1 MGFFQR
7 TTSAFENVSK
17 RESKTS
23 LPSTKAS
30 ESALS
35 PRSDISSTPS
45 NTPPPKSLT
54 QRPKTA
60 ARIESASNTALPP
73 AQLKTL
79 ITELPASPSV
89 SKNITVALPTSLSSD
104 SLNLS
109 SDGPTNTI
117 LNSSQADTISLL
129 SDASIPA
136 SMVTIPESVI
146 VSKLPKISN
155 NQPKNSILKK
165 SSKTREN
172 LKSKNSKT
180 DTKINKAT
188 KAKESISNQS
198 NSSKKSVKLN
208 RIKISPR
215 MEKPSTPEPKIKIS
229 RVKISS
235 PYKETSTK
243 EDGKLGDSIGKQRLS
258 ATSARK
264 SMHNSAFTTQVNRL
278 LKQNTQELFENL
290 SPEVRKA
297 FQTLFDRIDV
307 TDSGAITAKEIQH
320 LIRKNTN
327 KNLTLSQVQ
336 KVLCDLDVKGTGD
349 IEFDEFIFMLSQ
361 PSNYVRLLDKRDLK
375 GKIGK
380 ETQKILDKKQDDSNE
395 TTIIFFEALRNVTK
409 QDSMTA
415 LHIRGFYKNRLKKLN
430 DHVIHDWSSG
440 QRCIGLSD
448 QAMLK
453 RYETIQGEL
462 LRQRVNFCKDN
473 SYKTSPYAR
482 PLEWGVMNLREAIV
496 ERRKKAK
503 ELKAKK
509 PEIKKACKP
518 ECVPAKTVVLPKYS
532 IEKRSPLKKTF
543 NYDQLADIRNKVD
556 DIAKEYYGDLKCKY
570 MESSKAMIAVDEN
583 GFKSEQSKASFMHTF
598 DAYCA
603 PFVVSPWIPVKNG
616 SPTLRSSFSP
626 LGRSKN
632 SCSTSQVWTI
642 QHKY

>member
-1 MGFFQR
+1 MQ
-7 TTSAFENVSK
+7 
-17 RESKTS
+17 
-23 LPSTKAS
+23 
-30 ESALS
+30 
-35 PRSDISSTPS
+35 
-45 NTPPPKSLT
+45 
-54 QRPKTA
+54 
-60 ARIESASNTALPP
+60 ARDRRCEFLAQMNLAEPLVTGLPP
-73 AQLKTL
+73 SVA
-79 ITELPASPSV
+79 V
-89 SKNITVALPTSLSSD
+89 SKNITQALPTGQSSD
-104 SLNLS
+104 LSLDLTS
-109 SDGPTNTI
+109 AAPTNTI
-117 LNSSQADTISLL
+117 LDTSQADTISLL
-129 SDASIPA
+129 SDTSIPA
-136 SMVTIPESVI
+136 SMATIPESV
-146 VSKLPKISN
+146 VVHKLPKISN
-155 NQPKNSILKK
+155 SQPKNSILKK
-165 SSKTREN
+165 SSKNQEN

-180 DTKINKAT
+180 DTKISKTN

-215 MEKPSTPEPKIKIS
+215 MEKSSTPEPK
-229 RVKISS
+229 VKISKAQISKVQITS

-243 EDGKLGDSIGKQRLS
+243 EAGKLGTQQRLS

-290 SPEVRKA
+290 LPEVRKA

-375 GKIGK
+375 GKMFEK
-380 ETQKILDKKQDDSNE
+380 YTKKQDDSNE
-395 TTIIFFEALRNVTK
+395 TTTTFFEALRNVTK

-430 DHVIHDWSSG
+430 DHVIHDWSAG

-448 QAMLK
+448 QECLK

-462 LRQRVNFCKDN
+462 LRQRVNFSKDN

-496 ERRKKAK
+496 ERRTKAK

-556 DIAKEYYGDLKCKY
+556 DIANEYYGDLKSKY
-570 MESSKAMIAVDEN
+570 IESSKAMFAVDEN

-632 SCSTSQVWTI
+632 STSTSQYKIGNKISI

>member
-1 MGFFQR
+1 M
-7 TTSAFENVSK
+7 
-17 RESKTS
+17 
-23 LPSTKAS
+23 
-30 ESALS
+30 
-35 PRSDISSTPS
+35 
-45 NTPPPKSLT
+45 
-54 QRPKTA
+54 
-60 ARIESASNTALPP
+60 ESASNTALPP
-73 AQLKTL
+73 AQVETL
-79 ITELPASPSV
+79 ITALPPSVSV
-89 SKNITVALPTSLSSD
+89 SKNITVALPTSISSD
-104 SLNLS
+104 SLNLTS
-109 SDGPTNTI
+109 AGPTDTI
-117 LNSSQADTISLL
+117 LDTSQADTISLL

-136 SMVTIPESVI
+136 SMATIPESVI
-146 VSKLPKISN
+146 VNKLPKISN
-155 NQPKNSILKK
+155 SQPKNSILKK
-165 SSKTREN
+165 TSKTQEN
-172 LKSKNSKT
+172 LKSKNSQT
-180 DTKINKAT
+180 DTKINRTNKAEKDN

-215 MEKPSTPEPKIKIS
+215 MENTPSTPEPKVKIS
-229 RVKISS
+229 RVTTSS
-235 PYKETSTK
+235 PYKETSAK
-243 EDGKLGDSIGKQRLS
+243 EAGKLGEKMRLS

-361 PSNYVRLLDKRDLK
+361 PSNYVRLLDKRDLQP
-375 GKIGK
+375 KIYEK
-380 ETQKILDKKQDDSNE
+380 YMKKQDDSNE

-430 DHVIHDWSSG
+430 DHVIHDWSAG
-440 QRCIGLSD
+440 QRCVGLSD
-448 QAMLK
+448 QECLK

-462 LRQRVNFCKDN
+462 LRQRVNFSKDN

-482 PLEWGVMNLREAIV
+482 PLEWGVMNLREAIL
-496 ERRKKAK
+496 ERRTKAK

-556 DIAKEYYGDLKCKY
+556 DIAKEYYGDLKSKY

-616 SPTLRSSFSP
+616 SPTLRSSFCP

-632 SCSTSQVWTI
+632 SCSTRNT
-642 QHKY
+642 KYKI